1 MLWGFLSRTNVDY
14 AELLREEF
22 IQGIQVFFACRDSNK
37 DPSKKPT
44 PHVIPYCRFTNMIIY
59 FLGSKFNI
67 HRRPE
72 SPRHVTGNDFL
83 LGNLKF
89 VPKGEKDGVF
99 GMPIPKE
106 LITEAIQKSEYY
118 KQYVE
123 MAARKV
129 QAKVGGKK
137 KTAPKAD
144 KPVKPTPAKLPN
156 SKPSGF
162 QLVDEEEQAEHEPKP
177 ETQGEGEEY
186 DIERAIQM
194 SLESFQATCQV
205 PIGGVAIREPVSEA
219 TQQLPMVEGKG
230 KAISNDEQA
239 AQSLPSTQPEDDTSA
254 NIVCDT
260 SSPTDA
266 ETVAE
271 TGNTNSEGDIE
282 ILNIGEEQG
291 KDVTTK

>member
-22 IQGIQVFFACRDSNK
+22 IQGIQVFFARRDSNK

-44 PHVIPYCRFTNMIIY
+44 PHVIPYCRFINMIIY

-89 VPKGEKDGVF
+89 VPKGKKDGVF

-123 MAARKV
+123 MAARK
-129 QAKVGGKK
+129 
-137 KTAPKAD
+137 
-144 KPVKPTPAKLPN
+144 
-156 SKPSGF
+156 
-162 QLVDEEEQAEHEPKP
+162 
-177 ETQGEGEEY
+177 
-186 DIERAIQM
+186 
-194 SLESFQATCQV
+194 ATVQV
-205 PIGGVAIREPVSEA
+205 PIGGVAIHEPVSEA
-219 TQQLPMVEGKG
+219 TQQLLVVEGKG

-291 KDVTTK
+291 EDVTTKVDLQEKTTEIDEGQARSNPGKTPESRPPLEHVMRLCNYIPFILTFNLNTKNNVCFSYVFH